1 MDYDEQRAEGYDR
14 RHTARFAEAQA
25 TAALLADLAVTAAGS
40 KGGTAAGVEGGTAE
54 DGERPA
60 RVLELGIGTGRLA
73 LPLAAMGL
81 EVHGIDASPSMVD
94 RLREKPGGAGIPVV
108 VGDFADVG
116 DLVAGGY
123 DLVFVA
129 FNSLFELPDQAAQCR
144 CVAGAASRLTAGGR
158 FVVEALA
165 PELTRLEQSL
175 TVLSQADDEVVLQ
188 ATNHDPLDQVVRGH
202 DVVLSPAGIRM
213 LPWSIRYASVP
224 EVDLMARLGGLELTD
239 RWGGWAREPFGAS
252 SARHVSVYGRPR
264 QVN

>member
-14 RHTARFAEAQA
+14 RHSLRFAEADA
-25 TAALLADLAVTAAGS
+25 TAAFLAAQARSVAG
-40 KGGTAAGVEGGTAE
+40 
-54 DGERPA
+54 DGRQA

-81 EVHGIDASPSMVD
+81 EVHGIDASAPMVA
-94 RLREKPGGAGIPVV
+94 RLRAKPGGGEIPVV

-123 DLVFVA
+123 DVVFVA

-144 CVAGAASRLTAGGR
+144 CVAGAASRLGVGGR

-175 TVLSQADDEVVLQ
+175 TVVSQADDEVVLQ
-188 ATNHDPLDQVVRGH
+188 ATDHDPLDQVVRGH
-202 DVVLSPAGIRM
+202 DVVLSPSGIR
-213 LPWSIRYASVP
+213 LSPWSVRYASVP
-224 EVDLMARLGGLELTD
+224 EVDLMARLGGLELTE
-239 RWGGWAREPFGAS
+239 RWGGWEGQPFAAS
-252 SARHVSVYGRPR
+252 SSRHVSVYSRP
-264 QVN
+264 